1 MELKPT
7 HWRKPQLCY
16 KFLCSLFNKDTY
28 PFDFIKPNI
37 IWKLNFKVK
46 CISQINGG
54 LIMFFENSGIRFF
67 KISWLDCEQ
76 YGKNQYKKK
85 NNRINNQ
92 FNRQRVKIT
101 VKESQKTIGIILLS
115 FIFLF
120 CRKKAHDNK
129 DFSRENSAP
138 GRESRITTR

>member
-1 MELKPT
+1 
-7 HWRKPQLCY
+7 
-16 KFLCSLFNKDTY
+16 
-28 PFDFIKPNI
+28 
-37 IWKLNFKVK
+37 
-46 CISQINGG
+46 
-54 LIMFFENSGIRFF
+54 MFFENSGIRFF